1 MNKKG
6 SIAEPSLSHMIQQ
19 TPQQG
24 DSCGQKRC
32 YVEFMAS
39 LLARIPVKTYGFQ
52 EHGHTLC
59 DKKYTIFESQILAF
73 SGPRGNVAPDYEIL
87 SL

>member
-1 MNKKG
+1 
-6 SIAEPSLSHMIQQ
+6 
-19 TPQQG
+19 
-24 DSCGQKRC
+24 
-32 YVEFMAS
+32 MAS